1 MREIKVGDTAR
12 RSMLVTDEQIELFA
26 RLSGDRNPLN
36 FDEEFARKT
45 TFGRRV
51 AHGGVTAAILNALV
65 AEDLPG
71 PGSVFMEQHLKY
83 TAPVHPG
90 DTITADLVVL
100 KTREDKPIYTVRV
113 RVTRQDGVSVLEG
126 ECVVYV
132 MRTQG

>member
-26 RLSGDRNPLN
+26 RLSGDRNPLH
-36 FDEEFARKT
+36 FDEDFARKT

-100 KTREDKPIYTVRV
+100 KVREDKPIYTVAV
-113 RVTRQDGVSVLEG
+113 RVTRRDGVLVLEG

>member
-1 MREIKVGDTAR
+1 MSEIKVGDTAR
-12 RSMLVTDEQIELFA
+12 RSMLVTDEQIDLFA
-26 RLSGDRNPLN
+26 RLSGDRNPLH

-45 TFGRRV
+45 RFGRRV
-51 AHGGVTAAILNALV
+51 VHGGVTAAILNALI

-90 DTITADLVVL
+90 DTITADLTVL
-100 KTREDKPIYTVRV
+100 TARADKPIYTVAV
-113 RVTRQDGVSVLEG
+113 RVVRQDGVLVLEG
-126 ECVVYV
+126 ECAVYV